1 MPEIDSALRRIL
13 PLTAAVDDA
22 GHLIVGGCDTVEL
35 ARQFG
40 TPLYV
45 FDEED
50 MRARC
55 GELRRE
61 FETRHADVLMVYAA
75 KAYLGRALASLVG
88 EEGLGLDVVSGG
100 ELACAR
106 SVDFPLERVYFH
118 GNNKSGPEIREAL
131 AAGVGR
137 VVVDNFHEL
146 ALLADA
152 AASLGRR
159 PACRTGRQAVLLR
172 VTPGVDPHTHAYVS
186 TGAVDSKFGLPL
198 VGGRAEEALVQ
209 ALASPG
215 LEVLGLHYHLG
226 SQITEMEPYRK
237 AAEVVLEFAARMGER
252 HGLKLHEYSVG
263 GGIAVPYTRD
273 AAAPAVAEYAETIVG
288 ALHEGCRRHRLPL
301 PRLTVEPGRAVVA
314 RAAVALY
321 TVGATKEVP
330 GVRTYVAVDG
340 GMADNIRPAL
350 YGSRYEVLV
359 ANRMADPPQEK
370 VTVAGRYCESGD
382 VLVPEA
388 EVPRLWAGD
397 LLAVPVSG
405 AYGLA
410 LASNYNWALRPA
422 VVMVREGHARLIR
435 RRETYDDLLACEV
448 LEGEPSA
455 TNLPVRQ
462 PGSSEPSA
470 RRRRSRG

>member
-1 MPEIDSALRRIL
+1 MTDIDSALRNIL
-13 PLTAAVDDA
+13 PLTAAVDRA
-22 GHLIVGGCDTVEL
+22 GHLTVGGCDTVEL
-35 ARQFG
+35 AREFG

-50 MRARC
+50 LRARC
-55 GELRRE
+55 RE
-61 FETRHADVLMVYAA
+61 FRHEFEARHPDVLIVYAA
-75 KAYLGRALASLVG
+75 KAYLGRALAALVA

-106 SVDFPLERVYFH
+106 AVDFPLERVYFH
-118 GNNKSGPEIREAL
+118 GNNKSAQEIREAL
-131 AAGVGR
+131 KAGVGR
-137 VVVDNFHEL
+137 VAVDNFHEL
-146 ALLADA
+146 VLLGDA
-152 AASLGRR
+152 AASLRR
-159 PACRTGRQAVLLR
+159 RQAVLLR

-198 VGGRAEEALVQ
+198 VGGRAEEALVE

-215 LEVLGLHYHLG
+215 LEVMGLHYHLG

-237 AAEVVLEFAARMGER
+237 AAEVVLEFAARMKER
-252 HGLKLHEYSVG
+252 HGLELREYSVG

-273 AAAPAVAEYAETIVG
+273 AATPSVAEYAETVVG
-288 ALHEGCRRHRLPL
+288 ALQEGCRRHRLPQ
-301 PRLTVEPGRAVVA
+301 PRLTVEPGRAIVA

-359 ANRMADPPQEK
+359 ASRMADPPQEK
-370 VTVAGRYCESGD
+370 VTVVGRYCESGD
-382 VLVPEA
+382 VLVSEA

-397 LLAVPVSG
+397 LLALPVSG

-422 VVMVREGHARLIR
+422 VVMVKDGHARLIR
-435 RRETYDDLLACEV
+435 RRETYDDLLACDM
-448 LEGEPSA
+448 LEERP
-455 TNLPVRQ
+455 PVRQ
-462 PGSSEPSA
+462 AGSAKASA
-470 RRRRSRG
+470 RRRRS

>member
-1 MPEIDSALRRIL
+1 MTDIDSTLRNIL
-13 PLTAAVDDA
+13 PLTAAVDRA
-22 GHLIVGGCDTVEL
+22 GHLTVGGCDTVEL
-35 ARQFG
+35 AREFG

-50 MRARC
+50 LRARC
-55 GELRRE
+55 REFRRE
-61 FETRHADVLMVYAA
+61 FEARDPDVLIVYAA
-75 KAYLGRALASLVG
+75 KAYLGRALAALVA

-106 SVDFPLERVYFH
+106 AVDFPLERVYFH
-118 GNNKSGPEIREAL
+118 GNNKSAQEIREAL
-131 AAGVGR
+131 KAGVGR
-137 VVVDNFHEL
+137 VAVDNFHEL
-146 ALLADA
+146 VLLGDA
-152 AASLGRR
+152 AASLRR
-159 PACRTGRQAVLLR
+159 RQAVLLR

-215 LEVLGLHYHLG
+215 LEVVGLHYHLG

-237 AAEVVLEFAARMGER
+237 AAEVVLEFAARMKER
-252 HGLKLHEYSVG
+252 HGLELREYSVG

-273 AAAPAVAEYAETIVG
+273 AATPSVAEYAETVVG
-288 ALHEGCRRHRLPL
+288 ALQEGCRRHGLPQ
-301 PRLTVEPGRAVVA
+301 PRLTVEPGRAIVA

-359 ANRMADPPQEK
+359 ASRMADPPQEK
-370 VTVAGRYCESGD
+370 VTVVGRYCESGD

-397 LLAVPVSG
+397 LLALPVSG

-410 LASNYNWALRPA
+410 MASNYNWALRPA
-422 VVMVREGHARLIR
+422 VVMVKDGHARLIR
-435 RRETYDDLLACEV
+435 RRETYDDLLACDM
-448 LEGEPSA
+448 LEERP
-455 TNLPVRQ
+455 PVRQ
-462 PGSSEPSA
+462 AGSAKASA
-470 RRRRSRG
+470 RRRRS

>member
-1 MPEIDSALRRIL
+1 MTDIDSALRNIL
-13 PLTAAVDDA
+13 PLTAAVDRA
-22 GHLIVGGCDTVEL
+22 GHLTVGGCDTVEL
-35 ARQFG
+35 AREFG

-50 MRARC
+50 LRARC
-55 GELRRE
+55 REFRRE
-61 FETRHADVLMVYAA
+61 FEARHPDILIVYAA
-75 KAYLGRALASLVG
+75 KAYLGRALASLVA

-106 SVDFPLERVYFH
+106 AVDFPLERVYFH
-118 GNNKSGPEIREAL
+118 GNNKSAQEIREAL

-137 VVVDNFHEL
+137 VAVDNFHEL

-152 AASLGRR
+152 AASLGR
-159 PACRTGRQAVLLR
+159 RQAVLLR

-198 VGGRAEEALVQ
+198 VGGRAEEAVVQ

-215 LEVLGLHYHLG
+215 LEVIGLHYHLG
-226 SQITEMEPYRK
+226 SQITETEPYRK
-237 AAEVVLEFAARMGER
+237 AAEVVLEFAARMKER
-252 HGLKLHEYSVG
+252 HGLELREYGVG

-273 AAAPAVAEYAETIVG
+273 VATPPVAEYAETVVG
-288 ALHEGCRRHRLPL
+288 ALQEGCRRHRLPL
-301 PRLTVEPGRAVVA
+301 PRLTVEPGRAIVA

-350 YGSRYEVLV
+350 YGSRYEALV

-370 VTVAGRYCESGD
+370 VTVVGRYCESGD
-382 VLVPEA
+382 VLIPEA

-397 LLAVPVSG
+397 LLALPVSG

-410 LASNYNWALRPA
+410 MASNYNWALRPA
-422 VVMVREGHARLIR
+422 VVMIKDGHARLIR
-435 RRETYDDLLACEV
+435 RRETYDDLLACDI
-448 LEGEPSA
+448 LEQGAAARP
-455 TNLPVRQ
+455 PVRRA
-462 PGSSEPSA
+462 GSAKPSA
-470 RRRRSRG
+470 RRRQT

>member
-1 MPEIDSALRRIL
+1 MTEIDSTLRNVL
-13 PLTAAVDDA
+13 PLTAAVDRA
-22 GHLIVGGCDTVEL
+22 GHLMVGGCDTVEL
-35 ARQFG
+35 AREFG

-45 FDEED
+45 FDEQD
-50 MRARC
+50 LRARC
-55 GELRRE
+55 REFRRE
-61 FETRHADVLMVYAA
+61 FEVRHPDVLIVYAA
-75 KAYLGRALASLVG
+75 KAYLGRALASLVA
-88 EEGLGLDVVSGG
+88 EEGLGLDIVSGG

-106 SVDFPLERVYFH
+106 AVDFPPERVYFH
-118 GNNKSGPEIREAL
+118 GNNKSAQEIREAL
-131 AAGVGR
+131 TAGVGR

-146 ALLADA
+146 VLLADA

-159 PACRTGRQAVLLR
+159 PAYRTGRQAVLLR

-215 LEVLGLHYHLG
+215 LEVVGLHYHLG
-226 SQITEMEPYRK
+226 SQITETEPYRQ
-237 AAEVVLEFAARMGER
+237 AAEAVLPFAARMKER
-252 HGLKLHEYSVG
+252 HGLELREYGVG

-273 AAAPAVAEYAETIVG
+273 AATPAVAEYAETMVG
-288 ALHEGCRRHRLPL
+288 ALQEGCRRHRLPL
-301 PRLTVEPGRAVVA
+301 PRLTVEPGRAIVA
-314 RAAVALY
+314 RAAVAFY

-359 ANRMADPPQEK
+359 ANRMGDPPQEK

-382 VLVPEA
+382 VLVSEA

-397 LLAVPVSG
+397 LLALPVSG

-410 LASNYNWALRPA
+410 MASNYNWALRPA
-422 VVMVREGHARLIR
+422 VVMVKDGHARLIR
-435 RRETYDDLLACEV
+435 RRETYDDLLACDI
-448 LEGEPSA
+448 LEGGPPA
-455 TNLPVRQ
+455 TGQPVRQ
-462 PGSSEPSA
+462 AGSARPST
-470 RRRRSRG
+470 RRRRS

>member
-1 MPEIDSALRRIL
+1 MTEIDSTLRNIL
-13 PLTAAVDDA
+13 PLTAAVDRA
-22 GHLIVGGCDTVEL
+22 GHLTVGGCDTVEL
-35 ARQFG
+35 AREFG

-50 MRARC
+50 LRARC
-55 GELRRE
+55 REFRSE
-61 FETRHADVLMVYAA
+61 FETRHSDVLIVYAA
-75 KAYLGRALASLVG
+75 KAYLGRALASLVA

-106 SVDFPLERVYFH
+106 TVDFPLERIYFH
-118 GNNKSGPEIREAL
+118 GNNKSAQEIREAL
-131 AAGVGR
+131 TAGVGR

-146 ALLADA
+146 VLLGDA

-198 VGGRAEEALVQ
+198 VGGLAEEALVQ

-215 LEVLGLHYHLG
+215 LEVVGLHYHLG
-226 SQITEMEPYRK
+226 SQITETEPYRQ
-237 AAEVVLEFAARMGER
+237 AAEAVLPFAARMKER
-252 HGLKLHEYSVG
+252 HGLELREYGVG

-273 AAAPAVAEYAETIVG
+273 AATPSVAEYAETVVG
-288 ALHEGCRRHRLPL
+288 TLQEGCRRHGLPL
-301 PRLTVEPGRAVVA
+301 PRLTVEPGRAIVA

-359 ANRMADPPQEK
+359 ANRMGDPPQEK

-382 VLVPEA
+382 VLVREA

-397 LLAVPVSG
+397 LLALPVSG

-422 VVMVREGHARLIR
+422 VVMVKDGHARLIR
-435 RRETYDDLLACEV
+435 RRETYDDLLACDV
-448 LEGEPSA
+448 LKGRPAARRAGSA
-455 TNLPVRQ
+455 K
-462 PGSSEPSA
+462 PSA
-470 RRRRSRG
+470 RRRRS